1 MKYNRVYVD
10 SLGYELAPV
19 VVTSSELE
27 RRLHPVYAKLHL
39 PEGQLEALTGI
50 IERRWWEP
58 GFSVSQGATMAAR
71 KALACANIPAREV
84 GAVIYAGVCR
94 EQFEPATACRVAAGL
109 GVRQDATIFDVSNA
123 CLGVLN
129 GMIDIAN
136 RIELGQI
143 RAGLVVSCETSR
155 EINEIAIEHLNAHP
169 DMETFKNNLATFT
182 GGSGAVAMLLTDGS
196 FASPRQ
202 RRLLGGVTQAAPEF
216 HALCRWGIERML
228 SMGKMIPNL
237 FRQFMTTD
245 SVSVLKHGVTLGM
258 KTWNAFLWHLG
269 WISEQI
275 DKVITHQVGT
285 CHRDSI
291 LEVLGI
297 SPDKDFSTFEYLGN
311 MGTVSLPLTAALA
324 EEREFLRPGD
334 RVSFLGIGSGLSCL
348 MLGLEW

>member
-1 MKYNRVYVD
+1 MKYSRVYVD

-19 VVTSSELE
+19 VVTSLELE
-27 RRLHPVYAKLHL
+27 QRLHPVYRKLHL

-50 IERRWWEP
+50 VERRWWEP
-58 GFSVSQGATMAAR
+58 GFSVSQGATLAAR
-71 KALACANIPAREV
+71 KALAAADIPASEI
-84 GAVIYAGVCR
+84 GALIYAGVCR

-109 GVRQDATIFDVSNA
+109 NVSSDAVIYDVSNA

-155 EINEIAIEHLNAHP
+155 EINEIAIENLTAHP
-169 DMETFKNNLATFT
+169 DMETYKANLATLT

-196 FASPRQ
+196 FETARR

-216 HALCRWGIERML
+216 HGLCRWGIERML
-228 SMGKMIPNL
+228 TMGKLIPNL

-245 SVSVLKHGVTLGM
+245 SVSVLKHGVSLGL
-258 KTWNAFLWHLG
+258 KTWNAFLRQLDWMRD
-269 WISEQI
+269 QI
-275 DKVITHQVGT
+275 DKVITHQVGA

-291 LEVLGI
+291 LEILGI
-297 SPDKDFSTFEYLGN
+297 PPDKDFSTYEYLGN